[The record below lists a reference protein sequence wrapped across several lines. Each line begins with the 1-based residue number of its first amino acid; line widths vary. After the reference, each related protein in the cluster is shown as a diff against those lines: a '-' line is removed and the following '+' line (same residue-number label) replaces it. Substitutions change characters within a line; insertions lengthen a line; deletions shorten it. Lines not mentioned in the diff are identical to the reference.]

1 MVSKLLLWPK
11 RSQSDRVTEKGIR
24 DPTSPCP
31 PGHPLGLLLACSLGW
46 QGHESDPQGTVPLS
60 PFSAGHSVPG
70 SGPGMTPAKPGPS
83 LEAPWRFRP
92 SWRNTRGKGTHS
104 LAPPTSGSPFQ
115 AGGRRSQGCSGHSS
129 VRSHEA
135 GRCTGRSPGH
145 RVSARRLSPP
155 GRSCKLG
162 VGVGAGKGGGEP
174 CRSSVQPLGT
184 QERQR
189 RWGAHRDDSRSAQT
203 PKHLCKKVLG
213 LGSSLSPFSMSLE
226 RQPRTVVVADGPSEP
241 ALSPHRL
248 ERRPE
253 TWLGVRGRPLF
264 PLFWAPCLCSPGSHE
279 TRGDRCC
286 IRGKDSGASESG
298 ANTELL
304 PAALLEAS
312 HELTHTVAL

>member
-70 SGPGMTPAKPGPS
+70 SGPGTTHAKPGPS
-83 LEAPWRFRP
+83 LEAPWRLRP
-92 SWRNTRGKGTHS
+92 SWRNTQGKGTHS
-104 LAPPTSGSPFQ
+104 LTPPTSGSPCQ
-115 AGGRRSQGCSGHSS
+115 AGGRRSQGCSGHSP

-135 GRCTGRSPGH
+135 GRCTGRSLGH

-155 GRSCKLG
+155 GRSCRL
-162 VGVGAGKGGGEP
+162 GVGAGKGGGEQ

-189 RWGAHRDDSRSAQT
+189 RWGAHRDDSHLAQT
-203 PKHLCKKVLG
+203 PKQSLKKGSRAGLKSQPIFYVLG
-213 LGSSLSPFSMSLE
+213 ETAQNSRGGRWPF
-226 RQPRTVVVADGPSEP
+226 
-241 ALSPHRL
+241 
-248 ERRPE
+248 
-253 TWLGVRGRPLF
+253 
-264 PLFWAPCLCSPGSHE
+264 
-279 TRGDRCC
+279 
-286 IRGKDSGASESG
+286 
-298 ANTELL
+298 
-304 PAALLEAS
+304 
-312 HELTHTVAL
+312 